1 MTHTKKI
8 TKCHYLI
15 IISKLNRRRREN
27 CKNKLWKLA
36 KFKNHWSPIRDPQLI
51 GATFLGSCCRMT
63 TMDGFWT
70 FIIPIKIIFFVD
82 LEWMLSKSGCI
93 KTTLKSDPRGTTVD
107 SSTGFSILTRSSR
120 QRKDSESDDDDDY

>member
-1 MTHTKKI
+1 
-8 TKCHYLI
+8 
-15 IISKLNRRRREN
+15 
-27 CKNKLWKLA
+27 
-36 KFKNHWSPIRDPQLI
+36 
-51 GATFLGSCCRMT
+51 
-63 TMDGFWT
+63 MDGFRT